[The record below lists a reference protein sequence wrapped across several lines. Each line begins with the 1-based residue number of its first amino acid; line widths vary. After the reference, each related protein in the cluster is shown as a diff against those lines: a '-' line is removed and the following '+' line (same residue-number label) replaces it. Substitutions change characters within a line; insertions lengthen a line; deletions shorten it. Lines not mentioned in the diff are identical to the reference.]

1 MTEMTAAVEFDRLYI
16 GGEWVAP
23 SGSARFEI
31 SSPSTEEPVGSAPD
45 CSAADGDAAVAA
57 ARQAFDDPSGWS
69 HWEPARRVEVLD
81 RFATAMEARSEQLA
95 RLVSAQNG
103 MPVSISSQLEGA
115 FPAVLL
121 RYYGQQIQEWPLE
134 QTRINPFG
142 GRTLVTQEPVG
153 VVAAI
158 VPWNFPQ
165 ALAFMKLAPAL
176 AAGCT
181 VVVKP
186 SPETPLDCFIVAE
199 AAQEAGLPPG
209 VVNFVPGGRELGAHL
224 VSHPGVD
231 CVAFTGSTAAGRTIA
246 ETCGRMLRPVSLEL
260 GGKSAAIVLDD
271 ADLTG
276 HMEQLFGACL
286 MNNGQTCWLNSRIL
300 APRSRYDDVV
310 DAFAALAG
318 GVTVGNALDPATQIG
333 PMTGARQRE
342 RVEGYIA
349 KGKSEGARV
358 VVGGG
363 RPENLERGYF
373 VAPTILADVKNS
385 DTVAR
390 EEIFGPVLSVIP
402 YDSDDDAVAIA
413 NDSDYGLGGSVW
425 TSDHER
431 GVAVARRVQT
441 GTIGIN
447 GYAND
452 PTAPFGGVKA
462 SGIGRELGP
471 EGLAH
476 FLTVKSIYLD
486 PQDEPPTAG

>member
-1 MTEMTAAVEFDRLYI
+1 MTEMTTTVDYDRLYI
-16 GGEWVAP
+16 GGEWVTP
-23 SGSARFEI
+23 SASARFEVT
-31 SSPSTEEPVGSAPD
+31 SPSTEEPVGSAPD
-45 CSAADGDAAVAA
+45 CSTADGDAAVDA
-57 ARQAFDDPSGWS
+57 ARTAFHDPSGWS
-69 HWEPARRVEVLD
+69 HWEPTRRAEVLD

-103 MPVSISSQLEGA
+103 MPVAISSQLEGA
-115 FPAVLL
+115 FPAILL

-134 QTRINPFG
+134 QTRVNPFG
-142 GRTLVTQEPVG
+142 GHTLVTQQPVG

-165 ALAFMKLAPAL
+165 ALSFMKLAPAL

-199 AAQEAGLPPG
+199 AAHEAGVPPG
-209 VVNFVPGGRELGAHL
+209 VVNFVPGGRELGAYL
-224 VSHPGVD
+224 IAHPGVD

-318 GVTVGNALDPATQIG
+318 GVTIGDALDPATQIG
-333 PMTGARQRE
+333 PMTSERQRE

-349 KGKSEGARV
+349 KGRSEGARV

-363 RPENLERGYF
+363 RPEQMEHGWF
-373 VAPTILADVKNS
+373 VQPTILADVSNT

-402 YDSDDDAVAIA
+402 YDTDDDAVAIA

-425 TSDHER
+425 TADHER
-431 GVAVARRVQT
+431 GVALARRVQT

-447 GYAND
+447 GYVND
-452 PTAPFGGVKA
+452 PSSPFGGVKA
-462 SGIGRELGP
+462 SGMGRELGP
-471 EGLAH
+471 EGMAH
-476 FLTVKSIYLD
+476 FLSVKSIYLD
-486 PQDEPPTAG
+486 PEQAPPTAG